1 MYSTARIRYAYDVW
15 RQQSRM
21 TEMPRVA
28 VGGPSKLGAR
38 AGCCPVSCSP
48 STTAL
53 RVLLWK
59 FGYNEPRCLPTSPTG
74 SSRRL

>member
-1 MYSTARIRYAYDVW
+1 MYDGKDPICLRRVEAT
-15 RQQSRM
+15 SRM

-28 VGGPSKLGAR
+28 VGGQSKLGAR